1 MGELFSGDG
10 ASHTLSLSAFQGTPA
25 DMLASIAAKAAGRV
39 AMFETLKDEGDDDDD
54 ESSEHDE
61 HDEHSEPVE

>member
-1 MGELFSGDG
+1 MEELFSGDG
-10 ASHTLSLSAFQGTPA
+10 SSHAHSLSAFQGTPA

-39 AMFETLKDEGDDDDD
+39 AMFETLKHEGDDDDD